1 MECAALSF
9 TAPGTLQA
17 VGHRQAAIN
26 SVINTVEVLGLKL
39 QFLPR
44 LQLFTIH

>member
-26 SVINTVEVLGLKL
+26 PVINTAVEVLGLK
-39 QFLPR
+39 
-44 LQLFTIH
+44 